1 MNALKLPA
9 PILVSRP
16 SDLKQMAYTLAQEPI
31 IAVDTESNSLYVY
44 REQVCLIQFSTPNS
58 DFLVDPLALDDL
70 SPLAPIF
77 SSPEIEKVF
86 HAAEYD
92 LLCMKRDFGF
102 EFSNLFDT
110 MIAARTLGR
119 EAVGLGAML
128 ETEFGIQ
135 VDKRHQRA
143 DWGQR
148 PLPSYLLSYAQLD
161 THYLIPLRARLR
173 LVLKERGLWPLAQ
186 EDFNRISM
194 VNGRSPEDKA
204 DDCWRVS
211 GSYDLPHQKA
221 AVLQELCRYRDKI
234 ARSTNRPL
242 FKVLNDGTLLA
253 IANECPND
261 LNSLKRIPGM
271 TPGQIERHGKALLAA
286 VQRGLRAEPVSP
298 PRTPRPNEPFLER
311 VEALRN
317 WRKTTAQDMGV
328 KSDVILPR
336 DLLIALAEH
345 NPRTPDELKPL
356 MSSVPWRLEHFGGQI
371 LIVLKESHF

>member
-1 MNALKLPA
+1 M
-9 PILVSRP
+9 
-16 SDLKQMAYTLAQEPI
+16 
-31 IAVDTESNSLYVY
+31 
-44 REQVCLIQFSTPNS
+44 
-58 DFLVDPLALDDL
+58 DPLALDDL
-70 SPLAPIF
+70 SPLAPVF
-77 SSPEIEKVF
+77 SSPDIEKVF

-173 LVLKERGLWPLAQ
+173 LVLKERGLWPLAE

-211 GSYDLPHQKA
+211 GAYDLPHQKA

-242 FKVLNDGTLLA
+242 FKVLNDSTLLA
-253 IANECPND
+253 IAYECPND

-271 TPGQIERHGKALLAA
+271 TPGQIDRHGKALLAA

-328 KSDVILPR
+328 KSDVVLPR
-336 DLLIALAEH
+336 DLMINLAEH

-356 MSSVPWRLEHFGGQI
+356 MSSVPWRFEHFGGQI
-371 LIVLKESHF
+371 LIVLKESRF